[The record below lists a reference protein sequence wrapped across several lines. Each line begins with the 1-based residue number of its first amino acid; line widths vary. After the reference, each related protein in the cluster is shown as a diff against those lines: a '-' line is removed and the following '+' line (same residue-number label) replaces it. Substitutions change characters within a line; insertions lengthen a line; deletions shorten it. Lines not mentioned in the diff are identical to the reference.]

1 MKRSQ
6 LTIAVVLAISIL
18 MASAVAQ
25 TGAVKANIPFDFTI
39 AKQTLPAGEYKV
51 AVEGTM
57 LHVVQLDGTDSA
69 YVKYNLSAHDKDMTP
84 RLIFHRYGDRNF
96 LSQAWITAAG
106 HELIASP
113 REIEYART
121 DKQEQVV
128 VLGSA
133 LQQN

>member
-1 MKRSQ
+1 MKSSRFF
-6 LTIAVVLAISIL
+6 IAAAFAISIL
-18 MASAVAQ
+18 MTSAVAQ
-25 TGAVKANIPFDFTI
+25 TGAIKANIPFDFTI

-51 AVEGTM
+51 VVEGTM
-57 LHVVQLDGTDSA
+57 LHVVQLDGTDSG
-69 YVKYNLSAHDKDMTP
+69 YVKYNLSARDKDMTP

-106 HELIASP
+106 HELLASP

-128 VLGSA
+128 VLASA
-133 LQQN
+133 LAN